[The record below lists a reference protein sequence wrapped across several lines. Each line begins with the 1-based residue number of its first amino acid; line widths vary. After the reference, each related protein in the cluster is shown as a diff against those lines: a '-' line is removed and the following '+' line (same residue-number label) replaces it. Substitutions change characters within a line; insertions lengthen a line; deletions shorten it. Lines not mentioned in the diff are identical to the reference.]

1 MSEDQLP
8 SRELLGLLDRE
19 VRGRLDYQLTEVDGL
34 DTKATTVLA
43 ASGVFLGLVVTGTK
57 ASVHPALVTTLTL
70 DAALLVLTVCLFIGA
85 YVIWPRE
92 VRVVPNPTELVT
104 NYTGKSLEKTLA
116 DLIGTRKDAYV
127 LNGPLLRKKSFW
139 LKGQM
144 LGLAFA
150 GALIAVS
157 LLTTQLS

>member
-8 SRELLGLLDRE
+8 SRDLLELLDRE

-57 ASVHPALVTTLTL
+57 AIVHPALVTTVTL
-70 DAALLVLTVCLFIGA
+70 DTALLVLTVCLFIGA

-92 VRVVPNPTELVT
+92 VRVVPKVP
-104 NYTGKSLEKTLA
+104 G
-116 DLIGTRKDAYV
+116 RKVHCAA
-127 LNGPLLRKKSFW
+127 R
-139 LKGQM
+139 
-144 LGLAFA
+144 GLP
-150 GALIAVS
+150 S
-157 LLTTQLS
+157 